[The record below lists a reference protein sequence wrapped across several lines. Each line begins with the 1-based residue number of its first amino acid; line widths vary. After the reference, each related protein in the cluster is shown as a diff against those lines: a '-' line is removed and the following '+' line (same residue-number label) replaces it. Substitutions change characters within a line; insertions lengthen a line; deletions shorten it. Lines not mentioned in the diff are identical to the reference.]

1 MDELKLIYDT
11 LIENVGEMCDIY
23 TYTDVYVDC
32 YILEVT
38 PDTVLIEAYSE
49 VKSGLRE
56 FLIPIETIQS
66 LDCEK

>member
-66 LDCEK
+66 LDHER